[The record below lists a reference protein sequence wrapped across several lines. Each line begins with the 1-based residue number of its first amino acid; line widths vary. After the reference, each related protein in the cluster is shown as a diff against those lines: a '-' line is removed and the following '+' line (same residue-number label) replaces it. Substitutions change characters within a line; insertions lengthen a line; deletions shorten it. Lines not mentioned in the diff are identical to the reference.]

1 MDFNYLVNI
10 HKRLFNINE
19 DDFRDNLDNDTKELI
34 GSSLNRMNKEYANL
48 NELVSDLLQ
57 FGGNVYLFQPF
68 IDGNKRTVICIYKEV
83 LNSKKI
89 VLDWNKILDN
99 YRYVDLIPIFDSP
112 LDTVGQRSIDN
123 MINIINTYKINRK
136 KR

>member
-34 GSSLNRMNKEYANL
+34 GCSLNRMNKEYANL

-68 IDGNKRTVICIYKEV
+68 IDGNKRTVVRIYKEV
-83 LNSKKI
+83 LNSKEI

-123 MINIINTYKINRK
+123 MINIINTYKINGK

>member
-83 LNSKKI
+83 LNSKEI